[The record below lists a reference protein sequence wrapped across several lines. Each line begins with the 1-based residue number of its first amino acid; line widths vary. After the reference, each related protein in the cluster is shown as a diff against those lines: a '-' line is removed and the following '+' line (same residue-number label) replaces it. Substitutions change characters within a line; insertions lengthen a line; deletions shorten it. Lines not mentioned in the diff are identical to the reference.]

1 MKKKK
6 RIILM
11 ILLMIVLI
19 CISKLDKDLRFEIGL
34 IDYYKYSAAL
44 TEEENEFIRKK
55 DFLVG
60 VYNYP
65 PLAYTNEFNN
75 YNTGIM
81 VDYLSQ
87 LAIEFGGNIHI
98 KAGSREY
105 LMEALEKQ
113 EVDIIVIDNIA
124 GEKTRKDISMSQPL
138 SIVKSKI
145 LVKKNSYID
154 DIEDLNNKVLVTLEK
169 DNLVA
174 TINEFFKDKIN
185 VEVIEVD
192 NIYQGFALL
201 NNEMVSGFVGDDIR
215 AAHFIDVTNRGTEF
229 KFLEPVLY
237 EKEIALAVRKD
248 NSELFSILNKGIL
261 QLKKKN
267 LIVQTQYKWL
277 GNFYTDGIDLRTIG
291 ITYRVLTM
299 AILIIGSFS
308 SWNYIITQRVNTKT
322 RELFESKE
330 ELRLIIDTMKSGIMV
345 IENNN
350 IIVECNDAMVEI
362 TNTSRG
368 NLIGFDYNN
377 VQELKPFVNI
387 NNIDMILEI
396 ESNYYYITKQK
407 ITSNKS
413 MIIIEDY
420 TEKYLK
426 EKKERQESKMIAVGQ
441 LSAGLAHEI
450 RNPLGLVKSYAYIIE
465 KHKINEICNHAILV
479 INDSV
484 NRINDLIENL
494 LRFSRLS
501 NDQTKLVNVEDLV
514 NSIIDVERDNI
525 KSKDINISRSFTGR
539 YKDLISLNKDVLTMV
554 LINLISN
561 SIDSFKNVEKEH
573 KYILLKVNVEAD
585 SLNISIIDN
594 GCGIEKDKID
604 NIFDPFYSTKESG
617 TGLGLYIISTE
628 VSNNNG
634 KISVDSNPEEGT
646 VFNLVL
652 PIMRLTI

>member
-113 EVDIIVIDNIA
+113 EVDIIVIDNIS
-124 GEKTRKDISMSQPL
+124 GEKTREDISMSQPL
-138 SIVKSKI
+138 SIVKSRI

-174 TINEFFKDKIN
+174 TINEFFEDKIN

-229 KFLEPVLY
+229 KFLEPVFY

-291 ITYRVLTM
+291 ITYRVLIM

-345 IENNN
+345 IENND
-350 IIVECNDAMVEI
+350 IIVECNDAMVAI

-514 NSIIDVERDNI
+514 NSIIDVERDNV

-652 PIMRLTI
+652 PIMR

>member
-98 KAGSREY
+98 KAGSSEY

-113 EVDIIVIDNIA
+113 EVDIIVIDNIS
-124 GEKTRKDISMSQPL
+124 GEKTREDISMSQPL
-138 SIVKSKI
+138 SIVKSRI

-169 DNLVA
+169 DNLAA
-174 TINEFFKDKIN
+174 TINEFFEDKIN

-229 KFLEPVLY
+229 KFLEPVFY

-291 ITYRVLTM
+291 ITYRVLIM

-345 IENNN
+345 IENND
-350 IIVECNDAMVEI
+350 IIVECNDAMVAI

-573 KYILLKVNVEAD
+573 KNILLKVNVEAD

-652 PIMRLTI
+652 PIMR